1 MGKHVLAG
9 VITGRGLYKN
19 SGAVAILSHRK
30 TAKIGE
36 WKMKTELSILLG
48 GLVGILS
55 QIFGGFDNLFVGLLV
70 IMTVDYVT
78 GIIAA
83 VLGKSGKTK
92 NGHLSSKAGFKG
104 ILKKLTMLLFVCM
117 AKYAGEM
124 FNIKGLRDMVI
135 TFFAVNDC
143 ISILENGGRIGVKY
157 PEKLKNILEDLL
169 EREE

>member
-1 MGKHVLAG
+1 
-9 VITGRGLYKN
+9 
-19 SGAVAILSHRK
+19 
-30 TAKIGE
+30 
-36 WKMKTELSILLG
+36 MKTEWSILLG
-48 GLVGILS
+48 GLVGIFS
-55 QIFGGFDNLFVGLLV
+55 QIFGGLDNLFVGLLV
-70 IMTVDYVT
+70 VMTLDYVT

-92 NGHLSSKAGFKG
+92 NGHLSSNAGFKG

-124 FNIKGLRDMVI
+124 FDIKGLRDMVI

-157 PEKLKNILEDLL
+157 PEKLKNILEDLI